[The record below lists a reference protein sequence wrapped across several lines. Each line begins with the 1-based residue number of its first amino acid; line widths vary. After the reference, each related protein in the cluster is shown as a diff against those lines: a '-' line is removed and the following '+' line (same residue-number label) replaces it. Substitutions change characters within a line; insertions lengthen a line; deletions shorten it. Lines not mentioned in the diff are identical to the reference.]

1 MEGNFI
7 EFITV
12 ILLLFVIFLLGY
24 LFYLF
29 IKQNMKSDGQTPIP
43 DIDTSNCR
51 CMRQTDANYG
61 FCGTCDSEGFRY
73 GCSTGGSGCRRN
85 CRKVKYSGERC
96 DSCRD
101 EDCHQ

>member
-1 MEGNFI
+1 MECNFI

-24 LFYLF
+24 LFYLYV
-29 IKQNMKSDGQTPIP
+29 KQNMKSGVVP
-43 DIDTSNCR
+43 DIDTSDCR
-51 CMRQTDANYG
+51 CMRQTNANYG

-73 GCSTGGSGCRRN
+73 GCSTGSSGCRRN

-101 EDCHQ
+101 EDCSQ